1 MDKYLIINADD
12 FGMSR
17 SNNLATMD
25 LLKKGYVTSSTIMM
39 PCAWAREAC
48 EFAKANPELAIGV
61 HLTTTSEWHNYRWAP
76 VNTSNTDSLRDDE
89 GFMYHESDEF
99 EKGAKTEEVAA
110 ELRAQIERAKLLGL
124 TPSHIDNHM
133 GSLYGVQTGR
143 FDLLPVVFEIAAEYG
158 LPFRFPSVFDKRM
171 FGNETLDIS
180 IPMEMVQLLFDQ
192 IVNMAKSKGIAM
204 PDYLMPHD
212 FNGPQKDSYENFS
225 DYMYEFIKA
234 FPEGV
239 TETYLHP
246 AFESDELK
254 GITGSWEK
262 RAWEYRFYSD
272 PKNHQYIK
280 DCGIKLIN
288 YRDLAEMRK

>member
-1 MDKYLIINADD
+1 
-12 FGMSR
+12 
-17 SNNLATMD
+17 
-25 LLKKGYVTSSTIMM
+25 
-39 PCAWAREAC
+39 
-48 EFAKANPELAIGV
+48 
-61 HLTTTSEWHNYRWAP
+61 
-76 VNTSNTDSLRDDE
+76 
-89 GFMYHESDEF
+89 MYHESDEF

-225 DYMYEFIKA
+225 DYMHEFIKA

-254 GITGSWEK
+254 VNGVEALAMDIRGVARNTSAMWPGSYEDAAASAGVESLNVK
-262 RAWEYRFYSD
+262 
-272 PKNHQYIK
+272 
-280 DCGIKLIN
+280 
-288 YRDLAEMRK
+288 